1 MDPRSTFPPV
11 VLIPGCG
18 GSQMEARFDSDEELI
33 TACRTEIGEW
43 FLMWFNIENIIPYY
57 IDCVIDGMKLQYDN
71 VTRTTRNA
79 PGVETRIPGFGNT
92 STVEWLSK
100 DHLYVLSY
108 FHDIVSSLIPL
119 GYERGVSVRGAPY
132 DFRKAPNEMGEYF
145 WDLEQLIETTYA
157 STEQKVVLV
166 AHSMGAPLIH
176 YFLNHKS
183 QHWKDKHIEALV
195 TLAGAWGGSVKAV
208 NVYATGDNLG
218 IPFLSSQTAR
228 REQVT
233 LASLAFLLPS
243 PELWGPDEV
252 LIQTPD
258 DNFTTSN
265 FKEMFEAMEL
275 PDAYEMYLDTKGL
288 LHNAP
293 APGVEIH
300 CIHGE
305 GIPTVEKMVYHVD
318 RFPDYPHIVSG
329 DGDGTVNARSMR
341 HCLKW
346 VNEQEQK
353 IYHVPVPNIDHM
365 DIIKV
370 EPSLGYLVNLLST
383 ITRRNEQR
391 AGEKMENFIQSE
403 KIKEREFL
411 MKYPGLGEATQAA
424 REPAVDQTH
433 RDNTSLESGDIN
445 QIRVQLD
452 ETPSVVTGF

>member
-1 MDPRSTFPPV
+1 MDLVAHVERDRQRV
-11 VLIPGCG
+11 PGCG
-18 GSQMEARFDSDEELI
+18 GSQMEARFDSDEKLI
-33 TACRTEIGEW
+33 SACRTEIGEW
-43 FLMWFNIENIIPYY
+43 FLMWFNIKNIIPYY

-71 VTRTTRNA
+71 VTRTTRND

-183 QHWKDKHIEALV
+183 QHWKYKHIEALV
-195 TLAGAWGGSVKAV
+195 TLAGTWGRSVKAV

-218 IPFLSSQTAR
+218 IPFLSSKTAR

-258 DNFTTSN
+258 NNFTTSN

-305 GIPTVEKMVYHVD
+305 GIPTVEKMVYHAD
-318 RFPDYPHIVSG
+318 RFPDYPHIVFG

-353 IYHVPVPNIDHM
+353 IYHVPMPNIDHM

-403 KIKEREFL
+403 KRKERIL
-411 MKYPGLGEATQAA
+411 NLIL
-424 REPAVDQTH
+424 V
-433 RDNTSLESGDIN
+433 
-445 QIRVQLD
+445 
-452 ETPSVVTGF
+452 